1 MLTHCVVWPAQRL
14 VTTYHTL
21 PPPAH
26 ATDSG
31 YLEALLPHLDRS
43 WINSKL
49 YPTAAGVAVASL
61 SGLRTD
67 GVDGTG
73 GNAAGQGGA
82 AGMGMDA
89 GRALGHGRGLG

>member
-1 MLTHCVVWPAQRL
+1 MVGPAQRL
-14 VTTYHTL
+14 VIKYKTL
-21 PPPAH
+21 PPPKRP
-26 ATDSG
+26 TDSG

-73 GNAAGQGGA
+73 GNVAGQGGA